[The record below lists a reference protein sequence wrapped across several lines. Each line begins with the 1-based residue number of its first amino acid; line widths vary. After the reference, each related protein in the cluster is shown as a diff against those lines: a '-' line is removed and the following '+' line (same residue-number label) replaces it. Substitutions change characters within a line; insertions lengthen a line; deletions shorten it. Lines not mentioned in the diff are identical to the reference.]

1 MLLPDIATCG
11 SLMLRVI
18 VPKDLKPK
26 KGIPYCSDHIRRLE
40 KKGEFPLHINLGD
53 GRIAW
58 IEAEIDNWI
67 EQKIRRRDN
76 YLPSQRSLDATT
88 SSQIADHIATQ
99 DFTKPPPSRKRGRPP
114 KAICAPER
122 QGGAG

>member
-1 MLLPDIATCG
+1 
-11 SLMLRVI
+11 MLRVI
-18 VPKDLKPK
+18 VSKDLKPK

-67 EQKIRRRDN
+67 EQKIRKRDN
-76 YLPSQRSLDATT
+76 YLPSQQSLDATT
-88 SSQIADHIATQ
+88 SPQIADYITAP
-99 DFTKPPPSRKRGRPP
+99 DYDKPQSRRKRGRPP
-114 KAICAPER
+114 KAVSAPER
-122 QGGAG
+122 QEGAG